1 VQEIMNY
8 VAKDAPAHAVKL
20 VNRLVAA
27 PRNLAEFPRLGRVVP
42 EFGLEHL
49 RELLT
54 VRPYRMLY
62 VVREDH
68 CSIVAVIRS
77 RDLAALLRPEDFDAV

>member
-1 VQEIMNY
+1 MNY
-8 VAKDAPAHAVKL
+8 VAQDSPARAIKL

-27 PRNLAEFPRLGRVVP
+27 PRNLAQFPLMGRVVP

-49 RELLT
+49 RELVT
-54 VRPYRMLY
+54 VRPYRILY

-68 CSIVAVIRS
+68 CSIVAVIRGS
-77 RDLAALLRPEDFDAV
+77 RDLSALLKPEDFDVD